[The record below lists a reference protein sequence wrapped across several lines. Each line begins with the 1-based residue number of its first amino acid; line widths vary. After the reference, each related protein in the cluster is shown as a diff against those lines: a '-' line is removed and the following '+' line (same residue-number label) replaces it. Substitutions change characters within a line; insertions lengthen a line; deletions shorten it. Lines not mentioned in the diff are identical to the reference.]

1 MMNESKIIAAYC
13 YYKGKYGSTVIM
25 FRIGNEYQMFLN
37 DARKVFYALNTS
49 VQLVSSNTGGITCV
63 KLPADNILDYLD
75 ELSMC
80 GIESKLISYR
90 NDSGNFDFPDV
101 FRLYCEENEDY

>member
-1 MMNESKIIAAYC
+1 MKVRLSQLIATIKA
-13 YYKGKYGSTVIM
+13 STA
-25 FRIGNEYQMFLN
+25 
-37 DARKVFYALNTS
+37 ARLSCFASVTNTS

-101 FRLYCEENEDY
+101 FRLYCEENEDYE